1 MLFVGTLDNY
11 KLDGKGRLSVPKK
24 WCERLGKD
32 FYTVLFTVKEA
43 NCLVLYPE
51 DVFERLYNRMLEGSE
66 TQQYDTTSK
75 LLTMAEEASLD
86 AQGRFTVNQRLK
98 EASGLSND
106 SSVIFI
112 GHGETIE
119 IWNTEERQKYL
130 STQDSKEGFLE
141 LMDKAKASN
150 RASEK

>member
-51 DVFERLYNRMLEGSE
+51 DVFEKLYNRMLEGSE

-119 IWNTEERQKYL
+119 IWNAEERQKYL

-141 LMDKAKASN
+141 LMDKAKKSK
-150 RASEK
+150 E

>member
-11 KLDGKGRLSVPKK
+11 KLDSKGRLSIPKK

-32 FYTVLFTVKEA
+32 FYTVLFTVKGA
-43 NCLVLYPE
+43 KCLVLYPG
-51 DVFERLYNRMLEGSE
+51 DVFEKLYNRMLEGTE

-98 EASGLSND
+98 EASCLSND

-119 IWNTEERQKYL
+119 IWNSEEREKYL
-130 STQDSKEGFLE
+130 STQNSKEGFLD
-141 LMDKAKASN
+141 LMDKAKAGN
-150 RASEK
+150 KN

>member
-24 WCERLGKD
+24 WCDRLGKD
-32 FYTVLFTVKEA
+32 FYTAHFTVKETS
-43 NCLVLYPE
+43 CLVLYPA
-51 DVFERLYNRMLEGSE
+51 DVFERLYNRMLSGTE

-75 LLTMAEEASLD
+75 LLSMAEEASLD

-98 EASGLSND
+98 EASMLSNN
-106 SSVIFI
+106 SSVLFI

-119 IWNTEERQKYL
+119 VWNTEEREKYL

-141 LMDKAKASN
+141 LMDKAKTNMPSGN
-150 RASEK
+150 